1 MNNNTNTAD
10 NNVNTGAN
18 NDPAGADAGT
28 QRTFTQKEVDN
39 IVQERIARER
49 RKNEPTPDQ
58 IREKDLAARESA
70 MTCKEY
76 IAEQNYPK
84 GLLELFDTADH
95 EQFKQKVDKMKELF
109 PGVFADP
116 GKKPAI
122 FTKGTNG
129 GAGLGGS
136 DALAEA
142 FGLKRSE

>member
-1 MNNNTNTAD
+1 MKENTNTAEN
-10 NNVNTGAN
+10 NNVNTGVNEPTGAN
-18 NDPAGADAGT
+18 AGT
-28 QRTFTQKEVDN
+28 DRTFTQKEVDN

-49 RKNEPTPDQ
+49 RKNEPTPEQ

-129 GAGLGGS
+129 GVGLGGS
-136 DALAEA
+136 DPIAEA
-142 FGLKRSE
+142 FKLR

>member
-18 NDPAGADAGT
+18 NDPGANAGT
-28 QRTFTQKEVDN
+28 ERTFTQKEVDN

-129 GAGLGGS
+129 GVGLGGS
-136 DALAEA
+136 DPIAEA
-142 FGLKRSE
+142 FKRK

>member
-18 NDPAGADAGT
+18 NAPGANAGT
-28 QRTFTQKEVDN
+28 ERTFTQKEVDN

-49 RKNEPTPDQ
+49 RKNEPTPEQ
-58 IREKDLAARESA
+58 IREKELTARESA

-129 GAGLGGS
+129 GVGLGGS
-136 DALAEA
+136 DPIAEA
-142 FGLKRSE
+142 FKRK

>member
-1 MNNNTNTAD
+1 MNNNTNTAEN
-10 NNVNTGAN
+10 NNVNTGVNEPTGAN
-18 NDPAGADAGT
+18 AGT
-28 QRTFTQKEVDN
+28 DRTFTQKEVDN
-39 IVQERIARER
+39 IVQERLARER
-49 RKNEPTPDQ
+49 KKNEPTPEQ

-129 GAGLGGS
+129 GVGLGSS
-136 DALAEA
+136 DPITEA
-142 FGLKRSE
+142 FKLK